1 MRSAAAA
8 PVVRLVAVAAVVV
21 AASQS
26 SCARMQPAEPSG
38 EARMSVFSLGW
49 THSVMPEIAPYR
61 NRANPIQGA
70 TPTVDAGGN
79 RVFVGSADDN
89 VYCLR
94 ADSGRVVWRRDVGA
108 AVRSQPLYMSSTDV
122 IFVGTDDGEMLA
134 LGAANGDQRWS
145 FRAEGEIIHQPVLQ
159 GEALYFTS
167 GDDTIHAL
175 DWTNG
180 EQIWSHHEEGSVSE
194 FLVSG
199 FAGAAATERAAYTGF
214 SSGVVAAFDAF
225 DGNVLW
231 QRDLTEDIASEARVG
246 GVPVMRDV
254 DTTPVLGTARVYF
267 ANYESGVYGLDRE
280 TGAVA
285 WRQPIKNVVALA
297 GRGTTLFAAQAGE
310 GIVALDTGT
319 GRVLWRQRLGTATYY
334 RPDLFRDLLIV
345 PDSRVGLT
353 ALRAADGAIVQRYP
367 VGSGVGAGV
376 ELVGPMA
383 FVVSNG
389 GTLAAVSI
397 R

>member
-1 MRSAAAA
+1 MQITAAA
-8 PVVRLVAVAAVVV
+8 PASRLVVALVALV
-21 AASQS
+21 AASPS
-26 SCARMQPAEPSG
+26 SCARMEPTEPSG
-38 EARMSVFSLGW
+38 VARMSVFSLGW
-49 THSVMPEIAPYR
+49 TRRVMPEIAPYR

-70 TPTVDAGGN
+70 IPAVDARGN

-89 VYCLR
+89 VYCLSLE
-94 ADSGRVVWRRDVGA
+94 SGHVLWRRDVGA
-108 AVRSQPLYMSSTDV
+108 AVRSQPLYMPSTDV
-122 IFVGTDDGEMLA
+122 IFVGTDNGEMLA
-134 LGAANGDQRWS
+134 LGAAAGDQRWS
-145 FRAEGEIIHQPVLQ
+145 FRAEGEIIHQPVIR

-167 GDDTIHAL
+167 SDDTVHAL

-180 EQIWSHHEEGSVSE
+180 ERIWSHHEEASVSE

-199 FAGAAATERAAYTGF
+199 FAGVAATDRAVFTGF
-214 SSGVVAAFDAF
+214 SNGVVAAFDAF
-225 DGNVLW
+225 DGNVIW
-231 QRDLTEDIASEARVG
+231 QRDLSEDIASTARVG
-246 GVPVMRDV
+246 GVPIMRDV

-280 TGAVA
+280 TGAVG

-310 GIVALDTGT
+310 GIVALDTGS

-353 ALRAADGAIVQRYP
+353 ALRASDGAIVQRYQ
-367 VGSGVGAGV
+367 VGSGAGASAEV
-376 ELVGPMA
+376 RGPMV
-383 FVVSNG
+383 FVLSNG

>member
-1 MRSAAAA
+1 MRITAAA
-8 PVVRLVAVAAVVV
+8 PSSRLVVAFATLV
-21 AASQS
+21 AASLA
-26 SCARMQPAEPSG
+26 SCARMQPAGPPDRAG
-38 EARMSVFSLGW
+38 TSVFSLGW
-49 THSVMPEIAPYR
+49 THRVMPDIAPYR
-61 NRANPIQGA
+61 SRANPIQGA
-70 TPTVDAGGN
+70 TPAVDGRGN

-94 ADSGRVVWRRDVGA
+94 ADTGQVLWRRDVGA
-108 AVRSQPLYMSSTDV
+108 AVRSQPLYMPSTDV
-122 IFVGTDDGEMLA
+122 IFFGTDDGDMLA
-134 LGAANGDQRWS
+134 LGAAEGDMRWS
-145 FRAEGEIIHQPVLQ
+145 FRAEGEIIHQPVIE

-167 GDDTIHAL
+167 GDDTVHAI

-180 EQIWSHHEEGSVSE
+180 DQIWSHHEESSVSE

-199 FAGAAATERAAYTGF
+199 FAGAAATERAVYTGF

-231 QRDLTEDIASEARVG
+231 QRDLSEDIASDARVG

-267 ANYESGVYGLDRE
+267 ADYESGVYGLERE
-280 TGAVA
+280 SGAIA

-297 GRGTTLFAAQAGE
+297 GRGTTLFAAQAGS
-310 GIVALDTGT
+310 GVVALDTGS
-319 GRVLWRQRLGTATYY
+319 GRVLWTQHLGTATYY

-345 PDSRVGLT
+345 PDSRIGLT
-353 ALRAADGAIVQRYP
+353 ALRASDGAIVQRYT
-367 VGSGVGAGV
+367 VGSGVGASV
-376 ELVGPMA
+376 ELEGPMA
-383 FVVSNG
+383 FVLSNG
-389 GTLAAVSI
+389 GTLAALSI

>member
-1 MRSAAAA
+1 MRGLATAR
-8 PVVRLVAVAAVVV
+8 VERLVIGLAAIVGVAQAGC
-21 AASQS
+21 AQMQRASGT
-26 SCARMQPAEPSG
+26 G
-38 EARMSVFSLGW
+38 EAQLSVFSLGW
-49 THSVMPEIAPYR
+49 THRVMPEIAPYR
-61 NRANPIQGA
+61 NRSNPIQGA
-70 TPTVDAGGN
+70 TPAVDGQGN

-94 ADSGRVVWRRDVGA
+94 ADSGQVIWRRDVGA
-108 AVRSQPLYMSSTDV
+108 AVRSQPLYMPSTDV

-134 LGAANGDQRWS
+134 LGAEGGDQRWS
-145 FRAEGEIIHQPVLQ
+145 FRAEGEIIHQPVIQ

-167 GDDTIHAL
+167 ADDTIHAL
-175 DWTNG
+175 DWTTG
-180 EQIWSHHEEGSVSE
+180 EQIWSHHEESSVSE

-199 FAGAAATERAAYTGF
+199 FAGVAATERAAFTGF

-231 QRDLTEDIASEARVG
+231 QRDLSEEIASEARVG

-254 DTTPVLGTARVYF
+254 DTTPVLGATRVYV
-267 ANYESGVYGLDRE
+267 ASYESGVYGLDRE
-280 TGAVA
+280 SGAVG

-297 GRGTTLFAAQAGE
+297 GRGTTLFAAQAGV
-310 GIVALDTGT
+310 GIVALDTGS
-319 GRVLWRQRLGTATYY
+319 GRILWRQRLGSATYY

-353 ALRAADGAIVQRYP
+353 ALRASDGAIVQRYT

-376 ELVGPMA
+376 ELQGPMA